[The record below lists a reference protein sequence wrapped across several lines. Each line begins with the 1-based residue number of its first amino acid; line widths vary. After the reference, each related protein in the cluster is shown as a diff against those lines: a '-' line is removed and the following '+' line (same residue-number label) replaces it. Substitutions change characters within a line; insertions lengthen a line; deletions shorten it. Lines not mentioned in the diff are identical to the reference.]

1 MAGKSATIY
10 VVDLGASTGK
20 CHNGRTESDLDYGM
34 RYVWDKIAENMLA
47 SRVSASIGVIGFRTH
62 ETDNPLAIDDDAYL
76 RISIL
81 KPLGPM
87 QISEFKD
94 LQKLLVTNKTET
106 VGDAISAIVVAIDS
120 IDNFTTLKS
129 GKPGKFE
136 RKIVL
141 LTDGE
146 GNIDDD
152 DIGPIA
158 EKMNEVDI
166 KLMVA

>member
-10 VVDLGASTGK
+10 LVDLGASTGECK
-20 CHNGRTESDLDYGM
+20 NGRTESDLDYGM
-34 RYVWDKIAENMLA
+34 RYVWGKIADNMLA
-47 SRVSASIGVIGFRTH
+47 NKVSASIGVIGFRTD
-62 ETDNPLAIDDDAYL
+62 ETNNTLAADDDAYL
-76 RISIL
+76 NISEL

-87 QISEFKD
+87 QMSGLTD
-94 LQKLLVTNKTET
+94 LQKKIVPNESE
-106 VGDAISAIVVAIDS
+106 VGDAVSALVVAIDL
-120 IDNFTTLKS
+120 IDKFTMLKS
-129 GKPGKFE
+129 GKPGKYE

-158 EKMNEVDI
+158 EKINEVDI
-166 KLMVA
+166 ELLVA